1 MSSINI
7 ADSAG
12 MHDSVNGKK
21 TSIADQI
28 KMRMS
33 GGPTKTKI
41 IIRDHNTGE
50 ILGEVSN
57 KILVPGSI
65 ITACNQ
71 FGLHYPFI
79 EFPTYNEPYPN
90 GIGLDNSVEA
100 WSVDPPD
107 NPIITC
113 LWCAGRDGFA
123 TSPNEV
129 YVVNNT
135 DRIKPNDLLAFK
147 YVDSA
152 DDGEVDRDVY
162 FGRKYNSTTDKVAY
176 YFKKFDTEPTL
187 HINYIDGTEVD
198 RTMWD
203 VPTDLSVE
211 VYMEMKLSVTKDDF
225 RDYFREVLGMDNA
238 DISTISLVTAWY
250 REFEEDGE
258 TYKYYQDILPFS
270 KFNFK
275 AEELVDLTRALDF
288 NYQIFY

>member
-7 ADSAG
+7 ADNAG
-12 MHDSVNGKK
+12 MHDSINKK
-21 TSIADQI
+21 TSMNDFI
-28 KMRMS
+28 KMRMK

-41 IIRDHNTGE
+41 IIKDHDTGE
-50 ILGEVSN
+50 VLGEISN
-57 KILVPGSI
+57 KILVPGSM

-79 EFPTYNEPYPN
+79 EFPTYNEDLD
-90 GIGLDNSVEA
+90 LDNSVEA

-129 YVVNNT
+129 YTVSNI
-135 DRIKPNDLLAFK
+135 DRIEPADMLAFR
-147 YVDSA
+147 YVDIGE
-152 DDGEVDRDVY
+152 DDSVDRDVY
-162 FGRKYNSTTDKVAY
+162 FGRRYNSTTQKVAY

-187 HINYIDGTEVD
+187 HINYIDGTEVESN
-198 RTMWD
+198 MW
-203 VPTDLSVE
+203 TAGINQSVE
-211 VYMEMKLSVTKDDF
+211 VYMEMKLCVTKIDF
-225 RDYFREVLGMDNA
+225 REYFDEVLGWDNA

-250 REFEEDGE
+250 REYEESGE

-275 AEELVDLTRALDF
+275 AEELVDRTRALDF